1 MARTLCLDSVIYR
14 QIPLCLESTQE
25 KIDFMELTIVIRV
38 LLRRWWIILIPVLI
52 ASALAIPNFI
62 RNEQSNA
69 GGFQTQFK
77 YTAAQEKSNLPPRDG
92 DYQDVWLASE
102 FVVNAF
108 TDWVRSNSFR
118 SEIATQLG
126 DESLLNGLNIS
137 SDNSRSI
144 GIVYMSHPDSAA
156 LEKLANAAIV
166 VLKTRNQV
174 YFPHLGDTPAD
185 VTIIDSPVILPAPA
199 PLTNRFAP
207 VLQIGVALFAG
218 LILAAIAEY
227 FDPTLRYIDELE
239 SQGLK
244 VLAAI
249 PKHK

>member
-1 MARTLCLDSVIYR
+1 
-14 QIPLCLESTQE
+14 
-25 KIDFMELTIVIRV
+25 MELIIVMRV
-38 LLRRWWIILIPVLI
+38 LTRRWWIILIPVLV
-52 ASALAIPNFI
+52 ASALAIPDLI
-62 RNEQSNA
+62 RNEQTAA
-69 GGFQTQFK
+69 GGFQTHFQ
-77 YTAAQEKSNLPPRDG
+77 YSAAQETSNIPTRDG

-102 FVVNAF
+102 YVVNAF
-108 TDWVRSNSFR
+108 TDWVRSSSFR
-118 SEIATQLG
+118 EELAIQVG
-126 DESLLNGLNIS
+126 DENLLNGLNIA

-144 GIVYMSHPDSAA
+144 GTVYMSHPNGET

-166 VLKTRNQV
+166 ILQTRNQV
-174 YFPHLGDTPAD
+174 YFPHLGDTAAD
-185 VTIIDSPVILPAPA
+185 VTIIDLPTVLPAAA

-218 LILAAIAEY
+218 LILAALAEY

-244 VLAAI
+244 VLATI